1 MTPFIADDHGIIYR
15 KKALAD
21 GFTDDDLRRAC
32 RRGEIVRVGRGAF
45 APAEKRTPD
54 DAHRLTVIAS
64 ATLGIVAG
72 VVTHQSAAAMHRL
85 PMLKPNF
92 ARLHVTTGDANHGG
106 RTATRH
112 THVGVV
118 APSETVDVDGVLVSS
133 LERTAVDIAC
143 TSPMGFAGALAVL
156 DAALRLGA
164 DRKVMRKMLRATRR
178 GVGQARRALAH
189 ATADAES
196 PGESW
201 CRAQIIEAGLPIP
214 RLQHEFRDQDGF
226 VARSDFDWSG
236 LLVGE
241 FDGKV
246 KYQKYL
252 RDGEDATDAVVRE
265 KKREDRLRRLG
276 VMVIRWTWADLE
288 RGTVAASVRQW
299 LTKLQLDVA

>member
-1 MTPFIADDHGIIYR
+1 
-15 KKALAD
+15 
-21 GFTDDDLRRAC
+21 
-32 RRGEIVRVGRGAF
+32 
-45 APAEKRTPD
+45 
-54 DAHRLTVIAS
+54 
-64 ATLGIVAG
+64 
-72 VVTHQSAAAMHRL
+72 
-85 PMLKPNF
+85 
-92 ARLHVTTGDANHGG
+92 
-106 RTATRH
+106 
-112 THVGVV
+112 
-118 APSETVDVDGVLVSS
+118 
-133 LERTAVDIAC
+133 
-143 TSPMGFAGALAVL
+143 MGFAGALAVL

-164 DRKVMRKMLRATRR
+164 DRKLMRKMLRATRR

-252 RDGEDATDAVVRE
+252 RHGEDATDAVVRE

-288 RGTVAASVRQW
+288 RGSVAASVRQW

>member
-1 MTPFIADDHGIIYR
+1 
-15 KKALAD
+15 
-21 GFTDDDLRRAC
+21 
-32 RRGEIVRVGRGAF
+32 
-45 APAEKRTPD
+45 
-54 DAHRLTVIAS
+54 
-64 ATLGIVAG
+64 
-72 VVTHQSAAAMHRL
+72 
-85 PMLKPNF
+85 MLKPNF
-92 ARLHVTTGDANHGG
+92 QRLHVTDGNANHGG

-118 APSETVDVDGVLVSS
+118 APSETVDIDGVPVSS

-143 TSPMGFAGALAVL
+143 TTPLGFAGALAVL

-189 ATADAES
+189 ADAAAES

-201 CRAQIIEAGLPIP
+201 CRAQMIEAGLPIP

-226 VARSDFDWSG
+226 VARSDFDWAG
-236 LLVGE
+236 RLVGE

-252 RDGEDATDAVVRE
+252 REGEDVTDAVVRE

-276 VMVIRWTWADLE
+276 VMVIRWTWSDLE
-288 RGTVAASVRQW
+288 RGTVAASIRQW
-299 LTKLQLDVA
+299 LTSLELGAA